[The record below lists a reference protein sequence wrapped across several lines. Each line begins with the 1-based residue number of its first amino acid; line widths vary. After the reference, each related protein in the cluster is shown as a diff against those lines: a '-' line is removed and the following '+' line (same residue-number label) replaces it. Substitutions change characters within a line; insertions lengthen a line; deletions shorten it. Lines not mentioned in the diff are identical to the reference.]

1 MFGAGRGQSRRF
13 GLIEAAG
20 RNDHIFCDSRPRS
33 RQVRKKRQGGATGNV
48 VAVFI
53 PYHAH
58 VQEGGKQIYLGMFA
72 TAEEAA
78 LVVGRRLKSK
88 QSALPTKMDIEDTSS
103 TSSSTKSI
111 ASSSS
116 TYVIGS
122 GKRKAIDQMQ
132 RKAFEP
138 SEEDSD

>member
-1 MFGAGRGQSRRF
+1 S
-13 GLIEAAG
+13 
-20 RNDHIFCDSRPRS
+20 
-33 RQVRKKRQGGATGNV
+33 V
-48 VAVFI
+48 
-53 PYHAH
+53 Y
-58 VQEGGKQIYLGMFA
+58 EGGKKVYLGMFA

-78 LVVGRRLKSK
+78 LVVGRHLKSK